1 MLLPTV
7 GMLGGEGIAFF
18 FDLLSP
24 WASGLLLCR
33 PLLLLC
39 YIFSFPL
46 SFFFF
51 FWKLSLEYLHFAQRH
66 AAGNSSGTALG
77 NVGFIRGP
85 SKLSDVVLPASHLR
99 VNGEPYSWKLN
110 KWKNK
115 EELMAYRNS
124 SNRAYAC
131 LSCSSCLP
139 GWLKVKWSWWSH
151 IQPFFLSLSDS
162 LVHLKCHD
170 AQLWNSGLLR
180 IGASWSC
187 CI

>member
-51 FWKLSLEYLHFAQRH
+51 FFESYHWNICILHNDTQLVILQGQHWETLDLSEVQA
-66 AAGNSSGTALG
+66 NSQ
-77 NVGFIRGP
+77 
-85 SKLSDVVLPASHLR
+85 
-99 VNGEPYSWKLN
+99 
-110 KWKNK
+110 
-115 EELMAYRNS
+115 M
-124 SNRAYAC
+124 
-131 LSCSSCLP
+131 
-139 GWLKVKWSWWSH
+139 
-151 IQPFFLSLSDS
+151 
-162 LVHLKCHD
+162 
-170 AQLWNSGLLR
+170 
-180 IGASWSC
+180 
-187 CI
+187 

>member
-51 FWKLSLEYLHFAQRH
+51 FESYHWNICILHNDTQLVILQGQHWETLDLSEVQA
-66 AAGNSSGTALG
+66 NSQ
-77 NVGFIRGP
+77 
-85 SKLSDVVLPASHLR
+85 
-99 VNGEPYSWKLN
+99 
-110 KWKNK
+110 
-115 EELMAYRNS
+115 M
-124 SNRAYAC
+124 
-131 LSCSSCLP
+131 
-139 GWLKVKWSWWSH
+139 
-151 IQPFFLSLSDS
+151 
-162 LVHLKCHD
+162 
-170 AQLWNSGLLR
+170 
-180 IGASWSC
+180 
-187 CI
+187 

>member
-51 FWKLSLEYLHFAQRH
+51 FLKAIIGIFAFCTTTR
-66 AAGNSSGTALG
+66 
-77 NVGFIRGP
+77 
-85 SKLSDVVLPASHLR
+85 
-99 VNGEPYSWKLN
+99 SW
-110 KWKNK
+110 
-115 EELMAYRNS
+115 
-124 SNRAYAC
+124 
-131 LSCSSCLP
+131 
-139 GWLKVKWSWWSH
+139 
-151 IQPFFLSLSDS
+151 
-162 LVHLKCHD
+162 
-170 AQLWNSGLLR
+170 
-180 IGASWSC
+180 
-187 CI
+187 